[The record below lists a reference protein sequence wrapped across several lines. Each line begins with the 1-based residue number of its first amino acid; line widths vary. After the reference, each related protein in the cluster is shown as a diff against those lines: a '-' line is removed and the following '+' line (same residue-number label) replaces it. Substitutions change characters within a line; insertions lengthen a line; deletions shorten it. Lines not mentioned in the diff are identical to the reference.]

1 MSFSHCHRVGILE
14 LLARVPQD
22 GQKGSLCSSPTF
34 LQSCVLE
41 MYVSS
46 IPSLSNVFPHPTV
59 EVTVRGPVDEVTGMV
74 INVSDL
80 KVIIQKVVM
89 ETFDHKNV
97 DKDVPVFR

>member
-1 MSFSHCHRVGILE
+1 MSFSHFHSVSIHEFLSWIS
-14 LLARVPQD
+14 QD
-22 GQKGSLCSSPTF
+22 GHNDSKCCSPTF
-34 LQSCVLE
+34 IQLCVFE
-41 MYVSS
+41 IYVLS
-46 IPSLSNVFPHPTV
+46 IPRVSNMFPHPTV
-59 EVTVRGPVDEVTGMV
+59 EVTVRGPIDEVTGMV